1 MGLSHDASLFE
12 FPSPMFV
19 PGSDL
24 TPLEENVEQIIYGL
38 TQWEPTVKK
47 RGSEE
52 APKKV
57 AIEGKDDSDA
67 VTKMNTLFLRNSW
80 GDGLPLLPA
89 TEERVNWL
97 LTGTDLPRD
106 TVIGKIMPSGRT
118 ATVESLAVCLAM
130 TGGRPE
136 YMPVVIAACRAMI
149 DPRFRHQLMQATT
162 CSVNIAAIVNGPIS
176 RQIRLNAGYGCLGP
190 NPRYPAGGCI
200 GRALRLIQQN
210 IGQAIPEFG
219 TMSNFGGSAKW
230 ANVVFAED
238 EGGLPEGWE
247 PLSVERGFSKDSNVI
262 TIHAV
267 ATATNITSTPPM
279 RRRYMRRCSILRA
292 LWAAIT
298 ATSF

>member
-1 MGLSHDASLFE
+1 MTRQGFKGVVRNCFLAMGLSHDASLFE

-106 TVIGKIMPSGRT
+106 SADSGQGSHIPRSD
-118 ATVESLAVCLAM
+118 ESVC
-130 TGGRPE
+130 
-136 YMPVVIAACRAMI
+136 
-149 DPRFRHQLMQATT
+149 
-162 CSVNIAAIVNGPIS
+162 
-176 RQIRLNAGYGCLGP
+176 
-190 NPRYPAGGCI
+190 
-200 GRALRLIQQN
+200 
-210 IGQAIPEFG
+210 
-219 TMSNFGGSAKW
+219 
-230 ANVVFAED
+230 
-238 EGGLPEGWE
+238 
-247 PLSVERGFSKDSNVI
+247 
-262 TIHAV
+262 
-267 ATATNITSTPPM
+267 
-279 RRRYMRRCSILRA
+279 
-292 LWAAIT
+292 
-298 ATSF
+298 